1 MLGLFAMSSTTTLE
15 SNTLK
20 EKLLDVLKNN
30 NLRPVIKEIEFHM
43 YIYGAGDY
51 LSKYKDKGQVLIDKI
66 KRLIGERITDLMMY
80 SITEWA
86 AAYVIAHEPQKIEE
100 LAKIHQVNMTKHEYN
115 YQLHNVIRKMVNELD
130 TLIYNLTEQIRK
142 SKNENIYYGM
152 IETIEKA
159 TSVKEYLSDVMDN
172 IEKENKE
179 IFEEAATVKQKLNE
193 IIHRI
198 LGNLN

>member
-1 MLGLFAMSSTTTLE
+1 MLELFAMNNTATLE
-15 SNTLK
+15 SNALK

-43 YIYGAGDY
+43 YIYGADNH
-51 LSKYKDKGQVLIDKI
+51 LSKFKNKGEVLVDKI
-66 KRLIGERITDLMMY
+66 KQLIGERITDLMMY

-100 LAKIHQVNMTKHEYN
+100 LAKIYQINITKHEHN
-115 YQLHNVIRKMVNELD
+115 YQLYNAIRKMMNELD
-130 TLIYNLTEQIRK
+130 NLIYNLTEQIRK
-142 SKNENIYYGM
+142 SRNENIYYG
-152 IETIEKA
+152 IVETIEKA
-159 TSVKEYLSDVMDN
+159 SSVKEYLKEVMDK

-179 IFEEAATVKQKLNE
+179 IFENVAAAKRELNE

-198 LGNLN
+198 LENL